1 MIGTT
6 TSYNSINSICSCSVP
21 KVTFEVRFDEV
32 TVVEVT
38 RRAGSGVGEDGEA
51 NGVKEAKVM
60 GAEVTE
66 TGLKCDEVTGLGSRR
81 MTSRSPSFGVSLS
94 RNVNPD

>member
-21 KVTFEVRFDEV
+21 KVTFEVRFHEV
-32 TVVEVT
+32 EVAEDKVTDDEVT

-51 NGVKEAKVM
+51 NGDKEAKVM
-60 GAEVTE
+60 GAEVT
-66 TGLKCDEVTGLGSRR
+66 GLGSLR
-81 MTSRSPSFGVSLS
+81 MTSRSSNFSVSLS
-94 RNVNPD
+94 RDVNPD